1 MRISANSGKRC
12 RSRHDS
18 QRGMTTLGML
28 ILVSFIGL
36 FVYAG
41 LRLTPVY
48 LNYFKVQ
55 GVVTGVQR
63 EFDGKAP
70 TRTSIRSSI
79 SRRFD
84 IESVSN
90 IRATDI
96 NVTPVSNGFEVAV
109 DYKHE
114 TSFIGNLG
122 FVVTFDKKVLIR
134 R

>member
-1 MRISANSGKRC
+1 MRISENAGKRLQ
-12 RSRHDS
+12 RAQHG

-28 ILVSFIGL
+28 VLVSFIGL

-41 LRLTPVY
+41 LKVTPLY

-70 TRTSIRSSI
+70 TRAAIRSSI
-79 SRRFD
+79 ARRFD

-90 IRATDI
+90 IRAND
-96 NVTPVSNGFEVAV
+96 VKVSAVGNGFEVAV

-114 TSFIGNLG
+114 TGFIGNLG
-122 FVVTFDKKVLIR
+122 FVITFDKTILIR

>member
-1 MRISANSGKRC
+1 MRISENAAKRLGRARSG
-12 RSRHDS
+12 
-18 QRGMTTLGML
+18 QRGMTTLGLL
-28 ILVSFIGL
+28 ILVIFVGL

-41 LRLTPVY
+41 LKLTPLY

-63 EFDGKAP
+63 EFDGNSP
-70 TRTSIRSSI
+70 TRAAIRSSI
-79 SRRFD
+79 ARRFD

-90 IRATDI
+90 IRASD
-96 NVTPVSNGFEVAV
+96 VKVSPVGNGFEVAV

-114 TSFIGNLG
+114 TVFIGNLG
-122 FVVTFDKKVLIR
+122 FVVTFDKTVLIR

>member
-1 MRISANSGKRC
+1 MRISAMSGNRT
-12 RSRHDS
+12 RHPGYR
-18 QRGMTTLGML
+18 QRGMTTLGL
-28 ILVSFIGL
+28 LVLLTFVGL

-55 GVVTGVQR
+55 GVVNGVQR
-63 EFDGKAP
+63 EFDGNVP
-70 TRTSIRSSI
+70 TRAAIRSSI
-79 SRRFD
+79 ARRFD

-90 IRATDI
+90 IRANDVK
-96 NVTPVSNGFEVAV
+96 VTPVGNGFEVSV

-114 TSFIGNLG
+114 ADFIGNLG
-122 FVVTFDKKVLIR
+122 FVVTFDKTVVVR